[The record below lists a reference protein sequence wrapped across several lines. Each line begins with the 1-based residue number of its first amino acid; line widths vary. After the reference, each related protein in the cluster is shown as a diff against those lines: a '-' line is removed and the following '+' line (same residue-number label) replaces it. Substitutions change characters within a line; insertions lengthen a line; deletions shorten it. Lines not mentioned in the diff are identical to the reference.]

1 MENLKEIMMDNP
13 IIAAVRNDD
22 DLKKAINSS
31 SKIVFVLYGNIM
43 SISSICKILSDNDKM
58 VFVHL
63 DLIDGLKADLS
74 GIQFIKKYSK
84 PYGVIST
91 KTTIMKHAKHEGLAT
106 ILRIFA
112 IDSLSLKTGIKN
124 INDTK
129 PNAVEIMPGVANK
142 IIEQLKERVNAP
154 VIAGGLIQTKKDIID
169 SLSAGAIAVSTNKSM
184 LWKY

>member
-22 DLKKAINSS
+22 DLDKAINSS

-43 SISSICKILSDNDKM
+43 NISSISKLLSDNDKM

-63 DLIDGLKADLS
+63 DLIEGLKADSS
-74 GIQFIKKYSK
+74 GVQFIKNYTK

-91 KTTIMKHAKHEGLAT
+91 KVTIIRHAKHENLAT

-124 INDTK
+124 IKDTK

-142 IIEQLKERVNAP
+142 IIKNLKEKVNTP

-169 SLSAGAIAVSTNKSM
+169 SLSAGAIAISTNKSI